1 MVGKYLMFIF
11 PIPLNEVVCVCVTGS
26 RALDPAVTPGSHR
39 WLLPE
44 QSRVEKG
51 PKAFAIFLL

>member
-1 MVGKYLMFIF
+1 MKFSG
-11 PIPLNEVVCVCVTGS
+11 CVCVNRVS
-26 RALDPAVTPGSHR
+26 RALDSAIIPGSHR

-51 PKAFAIFLL
+51 PKAFAIFLLQHSAFILLI